1 MAKSPIFTLVVEDY
15 APFRRFV
22 ISALGQRSDLQVV
35 GEAADGL
42 EAVQKAAELQPG
54 LVVLDIGL
62 PRLNGL
68 EVAARIRER
77 SPQSKIL
84 FISQESSVEI
94 VHSALATG
102 AQGYVVKSGAG
113 TELMTAVDA
122 ILEGGSYVSR
132 KLEGEDFRRLQSS
145 VATGSGEPVASSQS
159 NLAQLE
165 KKRHHEVVFY
175 SDDQIFMH
183 RLTQFI
189 AAALNAG
196 NGAIVVATES
206 HRDSL
211 VLSLEHYGLDVRKL
225 LTEGRYAAVDAPQAI
240 SNFMVNGMPDP
251 FLFTSAFGGLIS
263 TATRS
268 IKVGQAQVAIF
279 GECSQLVWEDGNA
292 EAAIEI
298 EKLANQLAESHP
310 VNIMCGFCEDGI
322 QREVNAHI
330 FQRICSEHS
339 AVHSI

>member
-1 MAKSPIFTLVVEDY
+1 MAKSPISILVVDDY

-22 ISALGQRSDLQVV
+22 ISALGQRSDLQIV

-42 EAVQKAAELQPG
+42 KAVEKAAELQPG

-68 EVAARIRER
+68 EVAVRIRER

-84 FISQESSVEI
+84 FVSQESSAEI
-94 VHSALATG
+94 VHSAFATG
-102 AQGYVVKSGAG
+102 ARGYVVKSGAG

-122 ILEGGSYVSR
+122 ILEGGKYLCR
-132 KLEGEDFRRLQSS
+132 QLEGEDFAKLRRS
-145 VATGSGEPVASSQS
+145 VATGSGEPVASSQPD
-159 NLAQLE
+159 LAQE
-165 KKRHHEVVFY
+165 KERHHEVVLY
-175 SDDQIFMH
+175 SDDQMFMD
-183 RLTQFI
+183 RITQFL

-196 NGAIVVATES
+196 NAAIVAATES

-211 VLSLEHYGLDVRKL
+211 LLRLQRYGLDVGEL
-225 LTEGRYAAVDAPQAI
+225 LTEGRYVAVDAPQAI

-251 FLFTSAFGGLIS
+251 FLYMSGFGGLIS
-263 TATRS
+263 TAARTV
-268 IKVGQAQVAIF
+268 KVGQARVAIF
-279 GECSQLVWEDGNA
+279 GECSQLVWADGNA

-310 VNIMCGFCEDGI
+310 VNIMCGFCEHEI
-322 QREVNAHI
+322 QGSMNAHI

-339 AVHSI
+339 IVHSI